1 MQQAIEPLKVESL
14 KDACIAHLEGLIL
27 SGELEIGERLPSERD
42 FATRLGVSRPV
53 LHEALVDLDAK
64 GLVEIVP
71 RRGVYVSDYR
81 TKGSLTL
88 LTALL
93 AYSDGELS
101 EAFLPSLLD
110 MRVLMETET
119 ARLAALQRKP
129 EHLQALYDI
138 LAQETVIDRQD
149 ANQLSELDF
158 AFHQAV
164 AQASGN
170 LMYLL
175 VINSLRPM
183 YTNITRRFFKKHPN
197 NGVLEQVFRFH
208 QQLTA
213 AIQAGDS
220 QTATQVMA
228 DMLRHGKEH
237 L

>member
-1 MQQAIEPLKVESL
+1 MQQSLEPLKIQSL
-14 KDACIAHLEGLIL
+14 KEACAARLEGLIL
-27 SGELEIGERLPSERD
+27 SGELKIGERLPSERD
-42 FATRLGVSRPV
+42 FAARLGVSRPV

-71 RRGVYVSDYR
+71 RRGVFVSDYR

-101 EAFLPSLLD
+101 EPFLRSLLD
-110 MRVLMETET
+110 MRLLMETET
-119 ARLAALQRKP
+119 ARLAALQRTP
-129 EHLQALYDI
+129 EHLQTLHAL
-138 LAQETVIDRQD
+138 LAQEAVIDRRD
-149 ANQLSELDF
+149 AEQLSELDF
-158 AFHQAV
+158 TFHQTV

-183 YTNITRRFFKKHPN
+183 YTNITRRFFMKYPG
-197 NGVLEQVFRFH
+197 NGVLEQVFQFH
-208 QQLTA
+208 QKLTA
-213 AIQAGDS
+213 AIEAVDS
-220 QTATQVMA
+220 QAAAQVMA
-228 DMLRHGKEH
+228 DMLRHGAEH

>member
-1 MQQAIEPLKVESL
+1 MQDTLEPLKIQSL
-14 KDACIAHLEGLIL
+14 KDACIARLEGLIL
-27 SGELEIGERLPSERD
+27 SGELKIGERLPSERD
-42 FATRLGVSRPV
+42 FAARLGVSRPV

-71 RRGVYVSDYR
+71 RRGVFVSDYL

-101 EAFLPSLLD
+101 EPFLRSLLD
-110 MRVLMETET
+110 MRMLMETET
-119 ARLAALQRKP
+119 ARLAALHHTP
-129 EHLQALYDI
+129 ERMQTLHGI
-138 LAQETVIDRQD
+138 LDQEIGVDRHD
-149 ANQLSELDF
+149 EVQLSELDF
-158 AFHQAV
+158 TFHQSV

-183 YTNITRRFFKKHPN
+183 YTNITRRFFSKYPG
-197 NGVLEQVFRFH
+197 NGVLEQVFSFH
-208 QQLTA
+208 RQLTE

-220 QTATQVMA
+220 QAAAQVMA
-228 DMLRHGKEH
+228 DMLRHGAEH